1 MSELPRQFGAY
12 NLLKLLARGGMG
24 EIYLARTAGI
34 SSFEKYY
41 AVKRLLKKFTH
52 DNDVGARFVDEARLG
67 ARLQHPNI
75 VQVYDLGRV
84 PSKIG
89 RPNEATDYMGSC
101 GEIAEGYYGCGSF
114 GPGKFVALRA
124 ICRCVGGRL
133 VKAEVCEES
142 DKYNRCVR
150 NQRRKGKK
158 FYPFNNKSKV
168 VCAKRKDVEKA

>member
-1 MSELPRQFGAY
+1 MQFT
-12 NLLKLLARGGMG
+12 NPLLAL
-24 EIYLARTAGI
+24 LAIGAINLPTA
-34 SSFEKYY
+34 SA
-41 AVKRLLKKFTH
+41 AVKWADKWNEDLK
-52 DNDVGARFVDEARLG
+52 
-67 ARLQHPNI
+67 
-75 VQVYDLGRV
+75 VYDLGRV

-158 FYPFNNKSKV
+158 FYPFKNSAKV